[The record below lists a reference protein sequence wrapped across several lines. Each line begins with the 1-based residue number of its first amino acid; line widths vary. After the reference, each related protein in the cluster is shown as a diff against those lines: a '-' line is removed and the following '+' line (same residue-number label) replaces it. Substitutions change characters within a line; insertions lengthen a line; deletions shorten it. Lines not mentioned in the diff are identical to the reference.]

1 MHRMPTEVLRRVH
14 RLKQRY
20 GEKLVKVFDFKLE
33 FTRENF
39 LPEYLFERL
48 VCAVAAKMNNL
59 KGEIT
64 TKLYRREVT
73 FSFLEHYVFAKLH
86 PLHIQVWSINCNA
99 RGETTSQFSLRVFLE
114 CALAV
119 LASDGEM
126 YDVMLGYRANEE
138 PHVMQYAGIYT
149 DNSQVQNIWLNDQS
163 FVNTY
168 AKWWGDC
175 PPSSPRDPKST
186 NGNGQLVL
194 LYDEPNEFS

>member
-73 FSFLEHYVFAKLH
+73 FSFLEHYVFAKLY
-86 PLHIQVWSINCNA
+86 PLHIQVWSINSNA

-114 CALAV
+114 CALEV

-126 YDVMLGYRANEE
+126 YDVLLGFHANGE
-138 PHVMQYAGIYT
+138 PHVMRYAGIHT
-149 DNSQVQNIWLNDQS
+149 DNSQVQNIWLNGES
-163 FVNTY
+163 FANTY

-175 PPSSPRDPKST
+175 SPSLARGRKST
-186 NGNGQLVL
+186 KENDQEQLVL
-194 LYDEPNEFS
+194 LYDERN